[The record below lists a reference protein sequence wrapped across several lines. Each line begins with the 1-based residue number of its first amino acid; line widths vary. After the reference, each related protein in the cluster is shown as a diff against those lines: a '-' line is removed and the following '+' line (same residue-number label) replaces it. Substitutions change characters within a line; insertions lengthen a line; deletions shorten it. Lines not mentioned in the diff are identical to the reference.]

1 MPSFPFMT
9 IPPRSASVW
18 LRRIAAVGCTLTIT
32 VATASCSSDETEQ
45 SPTSSASST
54 ISSTTVV
61 EVPPRLTTASNFRD
75 LAGGPGGGYITADG
89 HTVRPGVVYRSDA
102 LALTPPQDVAAIE
115 PLGMSTIF
123 DLRTTAEAEKKPD
136 VEIPPGAEYTRV
148 NIIGDSPEA
157 AALVGS
163 LESIKTVEAA
173 GC

>member
-1 MPSFPFMT
+1 M
-9 IPPRSASVW
+9 
-18 LRRIAAVGCTLTIT
+18 
-32 VATASCSSDETEQ
+32 
-45 SPTSSASST
+45 
-54 ISSTTVV
+54 
-61 EVPPRLTTASNFRD
+61 PRLTTASNFRD

-102 LALTPPQDVAAIE
+102 LALTPQDVAAIE

-136 VEIPPGAEYTRV
+136 VEIPGAEYTRV